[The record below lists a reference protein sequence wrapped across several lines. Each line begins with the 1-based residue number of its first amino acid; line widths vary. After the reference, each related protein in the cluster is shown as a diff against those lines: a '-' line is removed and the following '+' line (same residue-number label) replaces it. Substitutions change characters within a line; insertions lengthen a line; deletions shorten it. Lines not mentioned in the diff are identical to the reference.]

1 MHTAC
6 AMYVHEFLR
15 NGCLLEISSNSNHRV
30 WNMAAASTS
39 QHDIVVA
46 MNSRLY
52 NWTNPEEVEI

>member
-15 NGCLLEISSNSNHRV
+15 NGCLLEISSNSDHHV
-30 WNMAAASTS
+30 WNMAAASELA
-39 QHDIVVA
+39 HPIA

-52 NWTNPEEVEI
+52 NWTNPEEVEM